1 MSFAVVSSV
10 TFGIVSPATVVVVG
24 ITTFTVALEISGMVA
39 AAELPEI
46 AARSTDPETSETW
59 TPPISRL
66 FVFFNNW
73 SF

>member
-1 MSFAVVSSV
+1 MSLVVVSNV
-10 TFGIVSPATVVVVG
+10 TFGIVSPTLVDVVG
-24 ITTFTVALEISGMVA
+24 ITTLMVELEMFGMVA
-39 AAELPEI
+39 AGELPEI
-46 AARSTDPETSETW
+46 AERRTEPETSDTW